1 MKSGTFTNN
10 TSFSATAASIQIPA
24 GSQNVTVD
32 YGENEQIIIPNNI
45 TVVQV
50 DACYI
55 GVTPNKKYTLIGWT
69 PFVHHTG
76 DEYPPF
82 LQSMSGV
89 YWSGEAPE
97 DTPDTLPATF
107 TIRWSADINTH
118 KPYVTDY

>member
-24 GSQNVTVD
+24 GSKNVTVD
-32 YGENEQIIIPNNI
+32 YGNIEKILIPNNV
-45 TVVQV
+45 TVVSV
-50 DACYI
+50 DGNYI
-55 GVTPNKKYTLIGWT
+55 GVTPNKKYTLVGWK

-82 LQSMSGV
+82 LQSASGV
-89 YWSGEAPE
+89 YWAGEAPE

-107 TIRWSADINTH
+107 TIRWSSDINAH